1 MADRGNGL
9 RHDLQDKCKTVKYVI
24 SRIGESVKWELR
36 KRNGKFLPVRVS
48 KGLPE

>member
-1 MADRGNGL
+1 M
-9 RHDLQDKCKTVKYVI
+9 RHDLQNKCKTAKYML

-36 KRNGKFLPVRVS
+36 RRNGKFLPVRVS